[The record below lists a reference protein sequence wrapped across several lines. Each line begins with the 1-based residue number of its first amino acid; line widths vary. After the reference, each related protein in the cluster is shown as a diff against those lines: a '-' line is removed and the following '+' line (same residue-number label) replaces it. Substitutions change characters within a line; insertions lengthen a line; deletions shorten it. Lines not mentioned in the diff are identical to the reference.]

1 MVIIEVQI
9 DRNIV
14 GDVLLYG
21 NFGTNTIIEKLN
33 VNIELPKPQLAPYNL
48 QMANQTT
55 IKHLG
60 LIWDLWV
67 FIHDIPYNVIFIVMH
82 NIVLNLPI
90 LSYLVDH
97 SFKRCKKCTI
107 GVITS

>member
-21 NFGTNTIIEKLN
+21 NFGTNIIIEKLN
-33 VNIELPKPQLAPYNL
+33 VNIELLKPQLAPYNL
-48 QMANQTT
+48 QMANETT

-60 LIWDLWV
+60 LI
-67 FIHDIPYNVIFIVMH
+67 
-82 NIVLNLPI
+82 
-90 LSYLVDH
+90 
-97 SFKRCKKCTI
+97 
-107 GVITS
+107 